1 MELGERKKRI
11 LQAIVDDYIGTAEPV
26 GSRTIAKKHELGLS
40 SATIRNEMA
49 DLEEMGFLQ
58 QPHASSGRIPSD
70 LGYRFYVDQLM
81 RRYEFSVEE
90 MSRMRQIME
99 LQIQEL
105 DRLILQA
112 SEFIS
117 KVTQYTT
124 VAVTPKISKSA
135 IKHLQLIPVDLYNI
149 LLIFITHAGI
159 VRNKSIRLKQPVSAE
174 FIQKLSAVLD
184 DKLRGLT
191 IEEINL
197 PKIQEIQR
205 EMKYNEE
212 LLISILNIIADS
224 ISDIDKAEV
233 YLGGATNI
241 FNFPEYNQIDKAK
254 ELLGFL
260 EERRKLYELFS
271 SHNKDNKIT
280 IMIGRENQFEEIK
293 NCSVVMTNYYLGD
306 EVVGTIGIIG
316 PTRMDYAKIVSSL
329 EFLSKNLSRI
339 ILKTL
344 RGTDDS

>member
-1 MELGERKKRI
+1 
-11 LQAIVDDYIGTAEPV
+11 
-26 GSRTIAKKHELGLS
+26 
-40 SATIRNEMA
+40 
-49 DLEEMGFLQ
+49 
-58 QPHASSGRIPSD
+58 
-70 LGYRFYVDQLM
+70 
-81 RRYEFSVEE
+81 
-90 MSRMRQIME
+90 ME

-184 DKLRGLT
+184 DKLGGLT